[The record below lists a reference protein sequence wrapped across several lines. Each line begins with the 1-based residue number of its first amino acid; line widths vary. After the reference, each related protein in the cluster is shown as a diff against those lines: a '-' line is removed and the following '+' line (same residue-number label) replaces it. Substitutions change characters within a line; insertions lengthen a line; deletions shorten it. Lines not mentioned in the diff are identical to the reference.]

1 LGYFLPKISELMN
14 YDVSDIIGDIKIDLD
29 IDLDFVI
36 DEALKYNK
44 IYESSIF
51 IDRKTL
57 REVLK

>member
-1 LGYFLPKISELMN
+1 MN

-44 IYESSIF
+44 SYDSRIF